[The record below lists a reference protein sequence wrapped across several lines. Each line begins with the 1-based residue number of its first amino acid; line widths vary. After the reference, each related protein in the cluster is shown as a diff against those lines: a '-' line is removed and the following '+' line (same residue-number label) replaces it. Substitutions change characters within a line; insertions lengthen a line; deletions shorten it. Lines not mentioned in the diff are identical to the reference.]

1 MSTCVAAVRQSNS
14 ASCFLLMVQ
23 FSSTY
28 QVCTD
33 MWTPIYWIFLVEM
46 YSVTL
51 QMDNVTRFST
61 LFLIKK
67 KLQLVFAKTICKK
80 LVKKH
85 LST

>member
-33 MWTPIYWIFLVEM
+33 MWTPIYWIFLVDI

-61 LFLIKK
+61 LFMIKK
-67 KLQLVFAKTICKK
+67 TPTSFCENICKK

>member
-14 ASCFLLMVQ
+14 ASCFLLRVQ

-61 LFLIKK
+61 LFSIKK
-67 KLQLVFAKTICKK
+67 TPTSFGETICKK
-80 LVKKH
+80 VVKKH